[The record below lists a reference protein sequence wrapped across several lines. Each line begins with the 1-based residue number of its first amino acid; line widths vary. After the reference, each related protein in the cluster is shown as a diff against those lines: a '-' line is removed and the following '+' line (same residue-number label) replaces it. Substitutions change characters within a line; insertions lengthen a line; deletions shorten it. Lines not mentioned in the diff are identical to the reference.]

1 MVAANWWPSD
11 QVQPFAHLP
20 ALKHL
25 EISHE
30 NPGPALRKAEL
41 AGAEKGVSPVGGAR
55 GTQQDSPLPSL
66 ASWGTRLGN
75 WSFLCPLQAVLAL
88 SDLLWLQKCPGIS
101 SCCPPLVS
109 LAARAS
115 LSPGHHLEA
124 EEVGRWGQMHDWAR
138 HFFAL
143 TGSANSLWVPS
154 RIYGAG
160 GGDTVQEP
168 TRARCD
174 PRAEK
179 GGL

>member
-1 MVAANWWPSD
+1 MRIRVRRSGRQNW
-11 QVQPFAHLP
+11 L
-20 ALKHL
+20 
-25 EISHE
+25 
-30 NPGPALRKAEL
+30 ALRRASPRR
-41 AGAEKGVSPVGGAR
+41 GVLTVRSRTV
-55 GTQQDSPLPSL
+55 PSL

-88 SDLLWLQKCPGIS
+88 SDLLWLQKCSGIS

-109 LAARAS
+109 HAARAS
-115 LSPGHHLEA
+115 LSPGHHREA
-124 EEVGRWGQMHDWAR
+124 EEVGRWGQMHGWAWR
-138 HFFAL
+138 FFAL

-154 RIYGAG
+154 RIYGV

-168 TRARCD
+168 TRAQCD